1 MYFLF
6 FHTYEIQAIIRQ
18 IEAGAWLETPGP
30 HRSGRVIHERIY
42 HCQTRCTKETELMR
56 GRIYRDISRIWDSSY
71 YIKDTINKKQRLH
84 QILHGTTTTK
94 RI

>member
-1 MYFLF
+1 MLYA
-6 FHTYEIQAIIRQ
+6 YGMQAIIRQ

-30 HRSGRVIHERIY
+30 HRSGRVLHERIY
-42 HCQTRCTKETELMR
+42 PGQTRCTKETELMA
-56 GRIYRDISRIWDSSY
+56 GRIYRDISRIRDSSY

-84 QILHGTTTTK
+84 HILHGTTTK